1 MNWIQKNNNTNI
13 KVKYNKRPKTQDNKN
28 SNKSGARTDVSY
40 RLSSPAP
47 LIATCHGL

>member
-28 SNKSGARTDVSY
+28 SNKYTKYKIKFYNIESD
-40 RLSSPAP
+40 
-47 LIATCHGL
+47 I